1 MKILSLQATLASATN
16 VDNAPVVRLFN
27 SGTSN
32 ILLTRKDYAGT
43 VLGSFMVPAGEVI
56 YAEKYFTDTL
66 EGSADVLATKTAY
79 SSMMSFEGSSS
90 TVPTYTHSVSST
102 AVDEGGS
109 FTTTISTT
117 NVDDGT
123 NLYWELTGVVADDF
137 SSGALTGTAS
147 ISSNS
152 ATFSHTVDEDNLTE
166 GTETATIKVYSDS
179 GRNTQVG
186 NTLTVTIADTST
198 TPPPTPGSTSFD
210 GSNDYLYV
218 GGNGARVAM
227 ADFGTGAYT
236 IEFWMKTTK
245 ASQWIVFNAAQNTG
259 VRIALGNNAGG
270 NAPGQIE
277 INEQSNNGD
286 QYTTASGRVDDGVW
300 HHIAFSRPDGGQVKL
315 FVDGTLKAT
324 GADSGRD
331 LSAGNGVDN
340 FLVGRRGSGG
350 PYFNGQMFGLRV
362 MKGQALYTS
371 SFTVPTSALTTT
383 SQGADASK
391 VTLLCCQTDDVTH
404 SDVSP
409 EAGNTLGVYG
419 PTSSNDYPFAPNSV
433 DFNGSNQALSLASS
447 SDFAYGTGDFTVE
460 MWVKPDD
467 ATPGYFCDHG
477 SDNFSFGIQSGSFFY
492 YNGTAGFQEFATAS
506 NQVGFWQHVAV
517 SRTSGTTR
525 TFINGLERDE
535 FSDTHNFGSQI
546 FTIGAYGP
554 QNTDTFFN
562 GKISNVRVVKGTGLY
577 TGNFTVPTA
586 KLEAVSGTVLLCC
599 TGSTNTDSDVAPGA
613 ITAHNSPSVSSTDTP
628 FASTYDIRVWAD
640 NANAWAYR
648 ALSING
654 TEVWNG
660 LSDPGVQYQTFTG
673 YSSFTSIRVTRVGN
687 GGKARL
693 AQVAVQRDDGGYKV
707 LQDGVDNGYGSI
719 TWSSTG
725 TATDG
730 FSDPAADAF
739 DGDTSDTSSPVNTAI
754 GNYVDYTFSQFP

>member
-1 MKILSLQATLASATN
+1 MKILSLQATLGSATN

-27 SGTSN
+27 SGDSN
-32 ILLTRKDYAGT
+32 VLVTRKDYAGT
-43 VLGSFMVPAGEVI
+43 VVGSFMVPAGDVV
-56 YAEKYFTDTL
+56 YAEKYYTDTL
-66 EGSADVLATKTAY
+66 QGSTDVLATKVAY
-79 SSMMSFEGSSS
+79 SSMMSFVGSSS
-90 TVPTYTHSVSST
+90 TGPTYTLSVSAT
-102 AVDEGGS
+102 AIDEGGS
-109 FTTTISTT
+109 FTTTVSTT

-123 NLYWELTGVVADDF
+123 SFNYVLSGTNVTSADF
-137 SSGALTGTAS
+137 SSGSLTGTITISNNTAS
-147 ISSNS
+147 
-152 ATFSHTVDEDNLTE
+152 FSHTVAEDTLTE
-166 GTETATIKVYSDS
+166 GTETFTIKIYDS
-179 GRNTQVG
+179 SMNYVG

-245 ASQWIVFNAAQNTG
+245 ASQWIVFNAQQNTG

-270 NAPGQIE
+270 GAAGQIE

-300 HHIAFSRPDGGQVKL
+300 HHIAFSRPNGGQVKL

-324 GADSGRD
+324 GVDSGRD
-331 LSAGNGVDN
+331 LSAGNGVDA

-350 PYFNGQMFGLRV
+350 PYFDGEIFGLRV

-409 EAGNTLGVYG
+409 EASNTLQVFG
-419 PTSSNDYPFAPNSV
+419 PTSSS
-433 DFNGSNQALSLASS
+433 
-447 SDFAYGTGDFTVE
+447 
-460 MWVKPDD
+460 
-467 ATPGYFCDHG
+467 
-477 SDNFSFGIQSGSFFY
+477 
-492 YNGTAGFQEFATAS
+492 
-506 NQVGFWQHVAV
+506 
-517 SRTSGTTR
+517 
-525 TFINGLERDE
+525 
-535 FSDTHNFGSQI
+535 
-546 FTIGAYGP
+546 
-554 QNTDTFFN
+554 
-562 GKISNVRVVKGTGLY
+562 
-577 TGNFTVPTA
+577 
-586 KLEAVSGTVLLCC
+586 
-599 TGSTNTDSDVAPGA
+599 
-613 ITAHNSPSVSSTDTP
+613 DTP
-628 FASTYDIRVWAD
+628 FSSTYDIRVWVD
-640 NANAWAYR
+640 NNTAWAYR

-673 YSSFTSIRVTRVGN
+673 YSSFTAIRVTRVGN

-693 AQVAVQRDDGGYKV
+693 AKVAVQKDGGGYKDLV
-707 LQDGVDNGYGSI
+707 DGVDNGFGTV

-725 TATDG
+725 TATNG
-730 FSDPAADAF
+730 FADPAADAF
-739 DGDTSDTSSPVNTAI
+739 DGDDTDTSSPDSMDI
-754 GNYVDYTFSQFP
+754 GNYVDYTFSQFS

>member
-1 MKILSLQATLASATN
+1 MKILSLQATLGSATN
-16 VDNAPVVRLFN
+16 VSNAPVVRLFN
-27 SGTSN
+27 SGDSN
-32 ILLTRKDYAGT
+32 VLVTRKDYAGT
-43 VLGSFMVPAGEVI
+43 VVGSFMVPAGDVV
-56 YAEKYFTDTL
+56 YAEKYYTDTL
-66 EGSADVLATKTAY
+66 QGSTDVLATKVAY
-79 SSMMSFEGSSS
+79 SSMMSFVGSSS
-90 TVPTYTHSVSST
+90 TGPTYTLSVSAT
-102 AVDEGGS
+102 AIDEGGS
-109 FTTTISTT
+109 FTTTVSTT

-123 NLYWELTGVVADDF
+123 SFNYVLSGTNVTSADF
-137 SSGALTGTAS
+137 SSGSLTGTITISNNTAS
-147 ISSNS
+147 
-152 ATFSHTVDEDNLTE
+152 FSHTVAEDTLTE
-166 GTETATIKVYSDS
+166 GTETFTIKIYDS
-179 GRNTQVG
+179 SLNYVG

-245 ASQWIVFNAAQNTG
+245 ASQWIVFNAQQNTG

-270 NAPGQIE
+270 GAAGQIE

-300 HHIAFSRPDGGQVKL
+300 HHIAFSRPNGGQVKL

-324 GADSGRD
+324 GVDSGRD

-350 PYFNGQMFGLRV
+350 PYFDGEIFGLRV

-409 EAGNTLGVYG
+409 EASNTLQVFG
-419 PTSSNDYPFAPNSV
+419 PTSSS
-433 DFNGSNQALSLASS
+433 
-447 SDFAYGTGDFTVE
+447 
-460 MWVKPDD
+460 
-467 ATPGYFCDHG
+467 
-477 SDNFSFGIQSGSFFY
+477 
-492 YNGTAGFQEFATAS
+492 
-506 NQVGFWQHVAV
+506 
-517 SRTSGTTR
+517 
-525 TFINGLERDE
+525 
-535 FSDTHNFGSQI
+535 
-546 FTIGAYGP
+546 
-554 QNTDTFFN
+554 
-562 GKISNVRVVKGTGLY
+562 
-577 TGNFTVPTA
+577 
-586 KLEAVSGTVLLCC
+586 
-599 TGSTNTDSDVAPGA
+599 
-613 ITAHNSPSVSSTDTP
+613 DTP
-628 FASTYDIRVWAD
+628 FSSTYDIRVWVD
-640 NANAWAYR
+640 NNTAWAYR

-673 YSSFTSIRVTRVGN
+673 YSSFTAIRVTRVGN

-693 AQVAVQRDDGGYKV
+693 AKVAVQKDGGGYKDLV
-707 LQDGVDNGYGSI
+707 DGVDNGFGTV

-725 TATDG
+725 TATNG
-730 FSDPAADAF
+730 FADPAADAF
-739 DGDTSDTSSPVNTAI
+739 DGDDTDTSSPDSMDI
-754 GNYVDYTFSQFP
+754 GNYVDYTFSQFS

>member
-32 ILLTRKDYAGT
+32 ILVTRKDYAGT

-66 EGSADVLATKTAY
+66 EGSVDVLATKTAY
-79 SSMMSFEGSSS
+79 SSMMSFVGSSS
-90 TVPTYTHSVSST
+90 TVPTYTHSVSAT
-102 AVDEGGS
+102 NVDEGGS

-198 TPPPTPGSTSFD
+198 TPPATPGSTSFD
-210 GSNDYLYV
+210 GNNDYLYV

-236 IEFWMKTTK
+236 IEFWFKTTK
-245 ASQWIVFNAAQNTG
+245 ASQWLVFNAGYDTG
-259 VRIALGNNAGG
+259 VRIALGNNAGSG
-270 NAPGQIE
+270 NAGQLE
-277 INEQSNNGD
+277 INEQSANGD

-300 HHIAFSRPDGGQVKL
+300 HHAAFSRPDGGQVKL

-324 GADSGRD
+324 GADSGRN

-340 FLVGRRGSGG
+340 FLVGRRNSGG
-350 PYFNGQMFGLRV
+350 PYFDGEMFGLRV

-409 EAGNTLGVYG
+409 EASNTLQVFG
-419 PTSSNDYPFAPNSV
+419 PTSSS
-433 DFNGSNQALSLASS
+433 
-447 SDFAYGTGDFTVE
+447 
-460 MWVKPDD
+460 
-467 ATPGYFCDHG
+467 
-477 SDNFSFGIQSGSFFY
+477 
-492 YNGTAGFQEFATAS
+492 
-506 NQVGFWQHVAV
+506 
-517 SRTSGTTR
+517 
-525 TFINGLERDE
+525 
-535 FSDTHNFGSQI
+535 
-546 FTIGAYGP
+546 
-554 QNTDTFFN
+554 
-562 GKISNVRVVKGTGLY
+562 
-577 TGNFTVPTA
+577 
-586 KLEAVSGTVLLCC
+586 
-599 TGSTNTDSDVAPGA
+599 
-613 ITAHNSPSVSSTDTP
+613 DTP
-628 FASTYDIRVWAD
+628 FASTYDIRVWVD
-640 NANAWAYR
+640 NNTAWAYR

-673 YSSFTSIRVTRVGN
+673 YSSFTAIRVSRVGQ

-693 AQVAVQRDDGGYKV
+693 AQVAVQKDGGGYKV
-707 LQDGVDNGYGSI
+707 LQDGVDTGFGTV

-725 TATDG
+725 TATGG

-739 DGDTSDTSSPVNTAI
+739 DGDDTDTSSPNDTGV
-754 GNYVDYTFSQFP
+754 GNYVDYTFSQFS

>member
-1 MKILSLQATLASATN
+1 MKILSLQATLGSATN
-16 VDNAPVVRLFN
+16 ISNAPVVRLFN

-32 ILLTRKDYAGT
+32 ILVTRKDYAGT

-79 SSMMSFEGSSS
+79 SSMMSFVGSSS
-90 TVPTYTHSVSST
+90 TGPTYTHSVSST

-186 NTLTVTIADTST
+186 NTLTVTISDTST
-198 TPPPTPGSTSFD
+198 TPPATPGSTSFD
-210 GSNDYLYV
+210 GNNDYLYV

-245 ASQWIVFNAAQNTG
+245 ASQWLVFNAQQNTG

-270 NAPGQIE
+270 NTPGQIE
-277 INEQSNNGD
+277 INEQSANGD

-324 GADSGRD
+324 GVDSGRD

-350 PYFNGQMFGLRV
+350 PYFDGEMFGLRV

-371 SFTVPTSALTTT
+371 SFTVPTSVLTTT

-409 EAGNTLGVYG
+409 EASNTLGVYG
-419 PTSSNDYPFAPNSV
+419 PTSSS
-433 DFNGSNQALSLASS
+433 
-447 SDFAYGTGDFTVE
+447 
-460 MWVKPDD
+460 
-467 ATPGYFCDHG
+467 
-477 SDNFSFGIQSGSFFY
+477 
-492 YNGTAGFQEFATAS
+492 
-506 NQVGFWQHVAV
+506 
-517 SRTSGTTR
+517 
-525 TFINGLERDE
+525 
-535 FSDTHNFGSQI
+535 
-546 FTIGAYGP
+546 
-554 QNTDTFFN
+554 
-562 GKISNVRVVKGTGLY
+562 
-577 TGNFTVPTA
+577 
-586 KLEAVSGTVLLCC
+586 
-599 TGSTNTDSDVAPGA
+599 
-613 ITAHNSPSVSSTDTP
+613 DTP
-628 FASTYDIRVWAD
+628 FASTYDIRVWTD
-640 NANAWAYR
+640 TANAWAYR

-673 YSSFTSIRVTRVGN
+673 YTSFTAIRVTRVGS

-693 AQVAVQRDDGGYKV
+693 AQVAVQKDGGGYKV
-707 LQDGVDNGYGSI
+707 LQDGVDTGFGTV

-725 TATDG
+725 TATGG

-739 DGDTSDTSSPVNTAI
+739 DGDDTDTSSPNDTGV
-754 GNYVDYTFSQFP
+754 GNYVDYTFSQF

>member
-1 MKILSLQATLASATN
+1 MKILSLQATLESATN

-32 ILLTRKDYAGT
+32 ILVTRKDYAGT
-43 VLGSFMVPAGEVI
+43 VLGSFIVPAGEVI

-66 EGSADVLATKTAY
+66 EGSVDVLATKVAY
-79 SSMMSFEGSSS
+79 SSMMSFVGSSS
-90 TVPTYTHSVSST
+90 TGPTYTHSVSAT
-102 AVDEGGS
+102 NVDEGGS

-270 NAPGQIE
+270 GAAGQIE

-286 QYTTASGRVDDGVW
+286 QYTTASGRVDDGEW
-300 HHIAFSRPDGGQVKL
+300 HHIAFSRPDGGQVKV
-315 FVDGTLKAT
+315 FVDGADKAT

-350 PYFNGQMFGLRV
+350 PYFDGEIFGLRV

-391 VTLLCCQTDDVTH
+391 VTLLCCQTNDVTH

-409 EAGNTLGVYG
+409 EASNTLQAFGV
-419 PTSSNDYPFAPNSV
+419 TSSN
-433 DFNGSNQALSLASS
+433 
-447 SDFAYGTGDFTVE
+447 
-460 MWVKPDD
+460 
-467 ATPGYFCDHG
+467 
-477 SDNFSFGIQSGSFFY
+477 
-492 YNGTAGFQEFATAS
+492 
-506 NQVGFWQHVAV
+506 
-517 SRTSGTTR
+517 
-525 TFINGLERDE
+525 
-535 FSDTHNFGSQI
+535 
-546 FTIGAYGP
+546 
-554 QNTDTFFN
+554 
-562 GKISNVRVVKGTGLY
+562 
-577 TGNFTVPTA
+577 
-586 KLEAVSGTVLLCC
+586 
-599 TGSTNTDSDVAPGA
+599 
-613 ITAHNSPSVSSTDTP
+613 DTP
-628 FASTYDIRVWAD
+628 FASTYDIRVWTD

-673 YSSFTSIRVTRVGN
+673 YSSFTAIRVTRVGQD
-687 GGKARL
+687 GKARL
-693 AQVAVQRDDGGYKV
+693 AQVAVQKDGGGYKV
-707 LQDGVDNGYGSI
+707 LQDGVDTGFGTV

-725 TATDG
+725 TATGG

-739 DGDTSDTSSPVNTAI
+739 DGDDTDTSSPNDTSV
-754 GNYVDYTFSQFP
+754 GNYVDYTFSQFS